1 MDKRKLQQ
9 IESNKEIENESLT
22 IEDIVNS
29 KRINEVLLDKAEEL
43 FTLEF
48 TLKQKAQLKYLQEK
62 QKKA

>member
-9 IESNKEIENESLT
+9 IEANREIERESLT

-43 FTLEF
+43 FSLEF
-48 TLKQKAQLKYLQEK
+48 NLKQKAQLKYLQEK
-62 QKKA
+62 

>member
-9 IESNKEIENESLT
+9 LEHNREIERESIT

-43 FTLEF
+43 FALEF
-48 TLKQKAQLKYLQEK
+48 TLKQKAQLKYMQEK
-62 QKKA
+62 

>member
-1 MDKRKLQQ
+1 MDRRKLKQ
-9 IESNKEIENESLT
+9 IETNKEMERESIT

-43 FTLEF
+43 FMLEF

-62 QKKA
+62 

>member
-9 IESNKEIENESLT
+9 IESNREIERETIT

-62 QKKA
+62 